1 MILHGLGWIKITSY
15 SELMPGDIVFMD
27 TRGVNNGEL
36 AHVQIYL
43 GDNSW
48 YNAGNTPDIQLLPP
62 KTNSN
67 CSSVF
72 VYAYRLPY

>member
-1 MILHGLGWIKITSY
+1 MNLHGLGWIKITSY

-48 YNAGNTPDIQLLPP
+48 YNAGNTPDI
-62 KTNSN
+62 
-67 CSSVF
+67 
-72 VYAYRLPY
+72 